1 MNSNANYFKDHIY
14 TTRTTVILIIIGITN
29 SLTIDK
35 NTDHFGQLNHKY

>member
-14 TTRTTVILIIIGITN
+14 TGITTVILIIIDIIN
-29 SLTIDK
+29 SLTTDK